1 MAMEIFIQSRGRSP
15 DFEYC
20 WHPQVPPQLSNISSL
35 IQSESPSVILARF
48 HKKLILLA
56 TGLDSI
62 EKKDFRDRPI
72 RHSIVWLFDENYD
85 SEAQVRAIAVQAL
98 QGLLANQVDRYIQF
112 GGESGFEVSIP
123 GIEEMSRS
131 FLSQESIGTSP
142 LPSSELPPKIGK
154 NSQDLRDDLA
164 YKLQQYSLPKGYELI
179 VISTGIKSEESL
191 EKSCAWR
198 SLSNLV
204 KSENWRDLSKS
215 EAQSPNFFGA
225 AIAIAAAIVVAALI
239 LLVVLLHPFNPKPE
253 VTPSP
258 DPTTSPTQQTIEE
271 TSQILQNSLT
281 NSPEPLKEAS
291 TPSVNSEIES
301 VPLEN

>member
-20 WHPQVPPQLSNISSL
+20 WHPQVPPQLSNVSSL
-35 IQSESPSVILARF
+35 IQSESPSVVLSRF
-48 HKKLILLA
+48 HKKLMLLA

-85 SEAQVRAIAVQAL
+85 SEVQIRAIAVQAL
-98 QGLLANQVDRYIQF
+98 QGLLANQVDKYIQF

-179 VISTGIKSEESL
+179 VISTGVKSEESL
-191 EKSCAWR
+191 EKSGAWR

-204 KSENWRDLSKS
+204 KSENWRDVSKS
-215 EAQSPNFFGA
+215 EAQPPNFSGA
-225 AIAIAAAIVVAALI
+225 AIAIVAAIVVAALI

-258 DPTTSPTQQTIEE
+258 NPTTSPTQQTIEE